1 MKTQTY
7 QICSNCIMDT
17 TDPHITFDANG
28 ICSHCHYFWDVQSK
42 EWLPNEQGEAQLKE
56 ILETIKKEG
65 ANKEYDSIIGL
76 SGGVDSSYLALV
88 LKRYGL
94 RPLAVHVDAGW
105 NSEIAVQNIERIVKT
120 LNIDLFTH
128 VIDWEEIKSLQVSF
142 FKAGIANQDV
152 PQDHAFFAALYHFA
166 TKNNI
171 RYVFSGGN
179 LATESVMPSEW
190 AYNAMDL
197 KHLKGIHK
205 KFNGVPLHTFPTVSF
220 FKYYFW
226 YPFIKKMKVIRPLN
240 YLLYNKQDAIKELE
254 QTIGWRSYGEKHFES
269 RFTKFQ
275 QAFYRPARFGFD
287 ERRAY
292 LSSLILSNQ
301 LTRDEAMLKI
311 AQPIYTQNQLN
322 EEKSFIIKKLGL
334 TELEFEQIMSQP
346 QFTYRDYPNNEW
358 LFELKNKVKKIF

>member
-1 MKTQTY
+1 MKKFNY
-7 QICSNCIMDT
+7 QICMNCIMDT
-17 TDPHITFDANG
+17 TDPDITFDAAGVCN
-28 ICSHCHYFWDVQSK
+28 HCRHFWNVQSK
-42 EWLPNEQGEAQLKE
+42 GWFPNEQGEAMLKE
-56 ILETIKKEG
+56 ILENIRKEG
-65 ANKEYDSIIGL
+65 EHVEYDSIIGL

-88 LKRYGL
+88 LKKYGM

-105 NSEIAVQNIERIVKT
+105 NSEIAVQNIEKIVKS
-120 LNIDLFTH
+120 LKIDLFTH

-142 FKAGIANQDV
+142 LKAGVANQDV
-152 PQDHAFFAALYHFA
+152 PQDHAFFASLYRFA
-166 TKNNI
+166 TKNKI

-197 KHLKGIHK
+197 KHLKRIHK
-205 KFNGVPLHTFPTVSF
+205 KFNGVSLRTFPTVNI

-240 YLLYNKQDAIKELE
+240 YLPYNKQAAIKELE

-275 QAFYRPARFGFD
+275 QAYYRPTRFGFD

-292 LSSLILSNQ
+292 LSSLILSQ
-301 LTRDEAMLKI
+301 QVSREEALAKI
-311 AQPIYTQNQLN
+311 AVPIYSGNQLN

-334 TELEFEQIMSQP
+334 SESEFEHIMSQP
-346 QFTYRDYPNNEW
+346 PYTYRDYPNNEW
-358 LFELKNKVKKIF
+358 LFGLKNTIKKIF